1 MFWTKVAQF
10 GPPGTPQK
18 SAFFQESGRKR
29 MKEWHQVTFTKE
41 WMNALD
47 DTRIL
52 APTHFQN
59 LVSFPRYGRLKKKCW
74 YKLICNGTYW
84 LLLTGHF
91 GLVFI
96 RPSQWSITAVL
107 QLSQS
112 FIDLVWICHGE
123 VCGQDKWKPLKILFR
138 VSAYSP
144 DILAIYICRYPKILD
159 LPSKRDIWSAN
170 WPLIYLEKSSISS
183 GQVLGTWDKT

>member
-96 RPSQWSITAVL
+96 RPSQWSITAVATNL
-107 QLSQS
+107 TKMNLNVTTTS
-112 FIDLVWICHGE
+112 D
-123 VCGQDKWKPLKILFR
+123 R
-138 VSAYSP
+138 A
-144 DILAIYICRYPKILD
+144 
-159 LPSKRDIWSAN
+159 
-170 WPLIYLEKSSISS
+170 SS
-183 GQVLGTWDKT
+183 GKLYCTKIFTSLLLCATSNQ

>member
-1 MFWTKVAQF
+1 MHHFGRLGVILYRGKHSIELPPIFFGTIKKGPRGMFWTKVAQF

-29 MKEWHQVTFTKE
+29 MKEWNQVTFMKE

-96 RPSQWSITAVL
+96 RPSQWSITAV
-107 QLSQS
+107 
-112 FIDLVWICHGE
+112 
-123 VCGQDKWKPLKILFR
+123 CG
-138 VSAYSP
+138 S
-144 DILAIYICRYPKILD
+144 
-159 LPSKRDIWSAN
+159 
-170 WPLIYLEKSSISS
+170 
-183 GQVLGTWDKT
+183 

>member
-1 MFWTKVAQF
+1 MCVISVNGWKSLKWKRSQNYPANDQLGLPETVLFCMMDKGPRGMFWTKVAQF

-18 SAFFQESGRKR
+18 SAFFQERGRKR

-52 APTHFQN
+52 APAHLQN
-59 LVSFPRYGRLKKKCW
+59 LVSFPRYGRLKKKKCW

-96 RPSQWSITAVL
+96 PSSQWSITAVHY
-107 QLSQS
+107 
-112 FIDLVWICHGE
+112 DLHFLTFGN
-123 VCGQDKWKPLKILFR
+123 R
-138 VSAYSP
+138 N
-144 DILAIYICRYPKILD
+144 
-159 LPSKRDIWSAN
+159 LPITS
-170 WPLIYLEKSSISS
+170 
-183 GQVLGTWDKT
+183 

>member
-18 SAFFQESGRKR
+18 SAFFQERGRKR

-107 QLSQS
+107 HRVLLCLGCLLRCDIRLGENIQS
-112 FIDLVWICHGE
+112 GLGGLNWRIVRAPYGAKKASENQRCMF
-123 VCGQDKWKPLKILFR
+123 LFCF
-138 VSAYSP
+138 VLFMTTGY
-144 DILAIYICRYPKILD
+144 DPKTL
-159 LPSKRDIWSAN
+159 
-170 WPLIYLEKSSISS
+170 LEI
-183 GQVLGTWDKT
+183 V

>member
-1 MFWTKVAQF
+1 MNKLRQ
-10 GPPGTPQK
+10 QK
-18 SAFFQESGRKR
+18 RPRNLNGHPNDGWSRTFSFSYMASGLRGKFRQRNKLGKPRKSVFFSNERGRKG

-96 RPSQWSITAVL
+96 RPSQWSITAVRGRWTFPFDPVPGL
-107 QLSQS
+107 QYT
-112 FIDLVWICHGE
+112 C
-123 VCGQDKWKPLKILFR
+123 
-138 VSAYSP
+138 
-144 DILAIYICRYPKILD
+144 
-159 LPSKRDIWSAN
+159 
-170 WPLIYLEKSSISS
+170 LI
-183 GQVLGTWDKT
+183 

>member
-96 RPSQWSITAVL
+96 RPSQWSITAVRGRWTFPFDPVPGL
-107 QLSQS
+107 QYTCLIWNSLISIQHFEFFYPRTIS
-112 FIDLVWICHGE
+112 HTHMRDCLMTVNN
-123 VCGQDKWKPLKILFR
+123 
-138 VSAYSP
+138 P
-144 DILAIYICRYPKILD
+144 DFVFNTRGPFML
-159 LPSKRDIWSAN
+159 
-170 WPLIYLEKSSISS
+170 
-183 GQVLGTWDKT
+183 

>member
-29 MKEWHQVTFTKE
+29 MKEWNQVTFTKE
-41 WMNALD
+41 WINALD

-96 RPSQWSITAVL
+96 RPSQWSITAVIDDDAKDDDAIVNQISRSWAAFAL
-107 QLSQS
+107 FRERQSLS
-112 FIDLVWICHGE
+112 VPC
-123 VCGQDKWKPLKILFR
+123 KILAVFR
-138 VSAYSP
+138 P
-144 DILAIYICRYPKILD
+144 
-159 LPSKRDIWSAN
+159 
-170 WPLIYLEKSSISS
+170 
-183 GQVLGTWDKT
+183 

>member
-59 LVSFPRYGRLKKKCW
+59 LVSFPRYSRLKKKCW

-96 RPSQWSITAVL
+96 RPSQWSITAVRWCQTKTKTIHGGSPL
-107 QLSQS
+107 TTDSWGQANSSSSEIAKNISVHCYYLGAESG
-112 FIDLVWICHGE
+112 WIITE
-123 VCGQDKWKPLKILFR
+123 IE
-138 VSAYSP
+138 
-144 DILAIYICRYPKILD
+144 I
-159 LPSKRDIWSAN
+159 
-170 WPLIYLEKSSISS
+170 
-183 GQVLGTWDKT
+183 QV